1 MEGLFSSGFG
11 IIIYFAFL
19 FGIMWFIM
27 VRPQRKR
34 EKAML
39 EMQSSVKVGDMI
51 VTNSGMYGRVVDI
64 VNNLFVVEFGLN
76 KGIRIPVEKASVTGV
91 KEPNLSVTKEVE
103 TVEVIDE
110 IVVEDTDP
118 VVKKK
123 K

>member
-11 IIIYFAFL
+11 IIIYFVFL

-51 VTNSGMYGRVVDI
+51 VTNSGMYGKVVDI
-64 VNNLFVVEFGLN
+64 INNLFVVEFGLN
-76 KGIRIPVEKASVTGV
+76 KGIRIPIEKNSVTGV
-91 KEPNLSVTKEVE
+91 KEPNLSIVKEEVKEEEVKAKEVE
-103 TVEVIDE
+103 ETVID
-110 IVVEDTDP
+110 
-118 VVKKK
+118 KKAK
-123 K
+123 